1 MQKEGMEKKI
11 EIKTDNQNEDD
22 LRDVPEKEQ
31 PLDKLKKSEL
41 IERIQS
47 IQEDSDKNHDL
58 FIRSQA
64 EIENLKK
71 RFSKDKEDWVKY
83 SNETLIKELLPV
95 IDNLEKAIS
104 HSENENSLSALR
116 EGIELTLKGL
126 KDALVKSGLVE
137 VEAQGKAFDPSF
149 HEAVSEQ
156 EDDNVE
162 AGMVLHE
169 LQKGYMLHQRLIRP
183 SMVVVSK
190 GSADHIRDHDVSSEN
205 KEE

>member
-1 MQKEGMEKKI
+1 MREEGIEKKI
-11 EIKTDNQNEDD
+11 QIKTENQNENDVRD
-22 LRDVPEKEQ
+22 LSEKER

-41 IERIQS
+41 IEKIQS

-71 RFSKDKEDWVKY
+71 RFRKDKEDWVKY

-95 IDNLEKAIS
+95 IDNLEMAIS
-104 HSENENSLSALR
+104 HSQNENSLSALR

-126 KDALVKSGLVE
+126 KDAMAKSGLKE
-137 VEAQGKAFDPSF
+137 VEARGEAFDPSS
-149 HEAVSEQ
+149 HEAVSEL
-156 EDDNVE
+156 EDEKIE
-162 AGMVLHE
+162 AGMVLQE

-190 GSADHIRDHDVSSEN
+190 GSADSISDHDL
-205 KEE
+205 